1 MIYDGDTGLES
12 SEQAKSMRPDAL
24 LFHEDFR
31 AVPYWWEAAPPEVAR
46 QPLPASVDL
55 AVVGSGYCGL
65 SAAVEAAKHGARV
78 AVLDSA
84 EIGAGGSTRS
94 GGMVSSGQKL
104 ALTNAI
110 SGVTAERLTRL
121 MQESMASFDYLK
133 RIVAQESLDADLRI
147 TGRFFGA
154 YTPAHFNVL
163 RRQGQLLREKTG
175 VTVHVIERDAQR
187 AIIGSDY
194 YYGGILVDE
203 YGGLHT
209 AKYHRALRDL
219 ARRRGATLH
228 SHAGAQR
235 IERIDGGGFR
245 VHTARGVLDA
255 RQVLVATNGYTGPQL
270 PFFSRR
276 VLPVASYQI
285 ATEPLPAGL
294 MDVLNP
300 GRRMISDSK
309 RNLFYTR
316 PSPDGTRMI
325 FGSRPAIRELDER
338 EAARRLYAKLVQLWP
353 ALRDV
358 RITHAWKGFVAMTG
372 DKLAHIGQHDGV
384 HYAIGCNGNGVAL
397 MSYLGHRIGRHIV
410 GVEPEVGA
418 FGEGVFPISGAGM
431 ASALAV
437 PIGSALYRI
446 GDLWHGRVRTALS

>member
-1 MIYDGDTGLES
+1 
-12 SEQAKSMRPDAL
+12 MRPDAL
-24 LFHEDFR
+24 LFHQAFR
-31 AVPYWWEAAPPEVAR
+31 CAPYWWDAAPPEASNA
-46 QPLPASVDL
+46 PLPESVDI
-55 AVVGSGYCGL
+55 AIVGSGYCGL
-65 SAAVEAAKHGARV
+65 SAAAEAAHRGASV
-78 AVLDSA
+78 AVLDAA

-110 SGVTAERLTRL
+110 RGVPADRLKRL
-121 MQESMASFDYLK
+121 MRESAASFDYLK
-133 RIVAQESLDADLRI
+133 RLIAQEALDADLSI

-154 YTPAHFNVL
+154 YTPAHFNALRDQGQVL
-163 RRQGQLLREKTG
+163 RDKTG

-209 AKYHRALRDL
+209 AKYHRALREL

-228 SHAGAQR
+228 SHAAVQR
-235 IERIDGGGFR
+235 IVRDGPQFR
-245 VHTARGVLDA
+245 LHTPRGTLMA
-255 RQVLVATNGYTGPQL
+255 HHVLVATNGYTGALL
-270 PFFSRR
+270 PFFARR

-285 ATEPLPAGL
+285 ATEALPRGL

-325 FGSRPAIRELDER
+325 FGSRPAIRELSER
-338 EAARRLYAKLVQLWP
+338 EAARRLYSKLVQLWP

-358 RITHAWKGFVAMTG
+358 RITHAWKGYVAMTR
-372 DKLAHIGQHDGV
+372 DKLAHIGTHEGI
-384 HYAIGCNGNGVAL
+384 HYALGCNGNGVAL
-397 MSYLGHRIGRHIV
+397 MSYLGHRIARHML
-410 GVEPEVGA
+410 GVECDMGA
-418 FGEGVFPISGAGM
+418 FGEGTFPLNRAGM
-431 ASALAV
+431 VRHVAV
-437 PIGSALYRI
+437 PLGTALYKAD
-446 GDLWHGRVRTALS
+446 DLLRGRTRNALS

>member
-1 MIYDGDTGLES
+1 
-12 SEQAKSMRPDAL
+12 MRPDAL
-24 LFHEDFR
+24 LFHQTFSCT
-31 AVPYWWEAAPPEVAR
+31 PYWWEAAPPETSAA
-46 QPLPASVDL
+46 PLPANVDV
-55 AVVGSGYCGL
+55 AIVGSGYCGL
-65 SAAVEAAKHGARV
+65 SAAAEAALHGARV
-78 AVLDSA
+78 AVLDAA

-110 SGVTAERLTRL
+110 RGVSADRLTRL

-133 RIVAQESLDADLRI
+133 RLVADESLDADLNI

-163 RRQGQLLREKTG
+163 RRQGQLLHDKTG
-175 VTVHVIERDAQR
+175 VTVHVIEREAQR

-228 SHAGAQR
+228 SHAAVQCIERDGAQ
-235 IERIDGGGFR
+235 FR
-245 VHTARGVLDA
+245 VHTVRGTLEAR
-255 RQVLVATNGYTGPQL
+255 RVLVATNGYTGALL
-270 PFFSRR
+270 PFFARR

-285 ATEPLPAGL
+285 ATETLPEGL
-294 MDVLNP
+294 MDALNP

-325 FGSRPAIRELDER
+325 FGSRPSIRELNER

-353 ALRDV
+353 ALRDM
-358 RITHAWKGFVAMTG
+358 RITHAWKGYVAMTH
-372 DKLAHIGQHDGV
+372 DKLAHVGVHDGI
-384 HYAIGCNGNGVAL
+384 HYALGCNGNGVAL
-397 MSYLGHRIGRHIV
+397 MSYLGHRIAKHMLDIERDA
-410 GVEPEVGA
+410 GA
-418 FGEGVFPISGAGM
+418 FGEGTFPLNGAGM
-431 ASALAV
+431 VSRLAV
-437 PIGSALYRI
+437 PLGTALYKADDMWR
-446 GDLWHGRVRTALS
+446 GRVRNALS